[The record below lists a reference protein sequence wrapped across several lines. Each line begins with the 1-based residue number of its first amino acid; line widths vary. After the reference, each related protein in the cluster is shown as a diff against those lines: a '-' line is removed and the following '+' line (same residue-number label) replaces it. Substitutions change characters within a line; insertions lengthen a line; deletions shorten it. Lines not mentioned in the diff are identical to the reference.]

1 AQYGTERRRE
11 AQGGVYDV
19 DSAISPEEFMQE
31 LHANNFGDEMTASE
45 FKKAVHLVT
54 KAWSVID
61 GATVNVT
68 LEMPLA
74 GPHLCLP

>member
-1 AQYGTERRRE
+1 
-11 AQGGVYDV
+11 
-19 DSAISPEEFMQE
+19 MQE

-68 LEMPLA
+68 LEVSEKA
-74 GPHLCLP
+74 